1 MARKGRPPG
10 AAPPAGAALLQRAGP
25 RNYSLRAAKA
35 GRFRRLSR
43 GPGYLCGVM
52 TAATLPVLFAN
63 PAGQLAA
70 DPAGFMRMSWSA
82 GPRTLADTQALLT
95 QLAQALRQR
104 GWGKVLADQTLMPS
118 FSPTEQQW
126 VAQEWLPAAVQHS
139 GYRYGAIV
147 VSSNT
152 YARLA
157 TAFITTSV
165 GRLPLR
171 YRSFDSAA
179 QASAWLATV
188 A

>member
-1 MARKGRPPG
+1 
-10 AAPPAGAALLQRAGP
+10 
-25 RNYSLRAAKA
+25 
-35 GRFRRLSR
+35 
-43 GPGYLCGVM
+43 M
-52 TAATLPVLFAN
+52 TVATLPVLFTN

-70 DPAGFMRMSWSA
+70 DPAGFMRLSWSA

-95 QLAQALRQR
+95 QLALALRQR
-104 GWGKVLADQTLMPS
+104 GWGKVLADQTHMPP

-126 VAQEWLPAAVQHS
+126 VAQEWLPAAVHS

-147 VSSNT
+147 VSGDT

-157 TAFITTSV
+157 TAYITTNV
-165 GRLPLR
+165 GGLPLR

-179 QASAWLATV
+179 QATAWLATV

>member
-1 MARKGRPPG
+1 MA
-10 AAPPAGAALLQRAGP
+10 
-25 RNYSLRAAKA
+25 
-35 GRFRRLSR
+35 
-43 GPGYLCGVM
+43 
-52 TAATLPVLFAN
+52 AATLPVFFQN

-70 DPAGFMRMSWSA
+70 DPAGFVRMSWLA

-95 QLAQALRQR
+95 QMAQALRQR
-104 GWGKVLADQTLMPS
+104 SWGKVLADQTLMPS
-118 FSPTEQQW
+118 FSPAEQQW
-126 VAQEWLPAAVQHS
+126 ISQEWLPRAVHEC

-147 VSSNT
+147 VSTDT

-165 GRLPLR
+165 GGLPLR

-179 QASAWLATV
+179 QATAWLAQL